1 MLTVEIL
8 KVATHE
14 GTGRRD
20 RSHRVNRQIFV
31 KNPVA
36 GTEFWSPKSVPRIQ
50 IGLNSWGPVAGTSP
64 RNILLGPSCEQ
75 GRGTG
80 PCDQLKMNQSLISIL
95 SSHNSARSCL
105 KMAMPEQSGEQ
116 IEQNTTEQT
125 VGINVEDWS
134 VTSTRMV
141 IDSSFIRNR
150 HHHQKQ
156 QSLFLRSSR
165 SHFYSMKTKFP
176 PNFLASCR

>member
-1 MLTVEIL
+1 MVPEIGP
-8 KVATHE
+8 KNSNWFE
-14 GTGRRD
+14 
-20 RSHRVNRQIFV
+20 FV
-31 KNPVA
+31 
-36 GTEFWSPKSVPRIQ
+36 
-50 IGLNSWGPVAGTSP
+50 GPVAGTGP

-105 KMAMPEQSGEQ
+105 KMAMPEQSSEQ

-125 VGINVEDWS
+125 VGINIEDWS

-150 HHHQKQ
+150 QFFVLHHHQEQ

-165 SHFYSMKTKFP
+165 SYFYSMKTKFP
-176 PNFLASCR
+176 PNFLASCL